1 MLDLS
6 HWEDWVERLLH
17 GAGVMEAWLPY
28 LRLLIFVVTLT
39 ILAVAGYF
47 LTKRILLHYLYKV
60 FQKSPIRWDDL
71 LAEHRTFDNLAHI
84 VPALLIRTLAP
95 VLFDDFTDAVPLV
108 VKLTD
113 SYLAIVGMTVV
124 LALLKVGELSL
135 SSIDSF
141 RDKPLSSYFQ
151 LVRIILYIVTLVFV
165 LSILLEKSPLYFLSA
180 FGAMTAILL
189 LIFKDT
195 ILGLVA
201 SVQISANDMVRVGDW
216 VEMPKFHADGDVV
229 AINLHTVK
237 VRNWDKT
244 ITSIPTYHFIT
255 DSFKNWRGMVQS
267 GGRRIKRSFYIHA
280 HSVRFLSPERRH
292 DFKSYQLVREFL
304 EQRQQE
310 INAYNQSHNIDTS
323 VLINGRRMT
332 NIGVFRKYLET
343 YLRQHPAIRQDMTVM
358 VRQLAPESRG
368 IPMEIYCFTN
378 TTAWLEYESIQ
389 ADVFDH
395 VFAAIPFF
403 DLDLFQETGS
413 RDITEAVRALNPT
426 TGGTG

>member
-17 GAGVMEAWLPY
+17 GAGVAEAWLPY
-28 LRLLIFVVTLT
+28 LRLLIFIAVLVV
-39 ILAVAGYF
+39 LAVTGYF
-47 LTKRILLHYLYKV
+47 LTKRILLHYLYKI
-60 FQKSPIRWDDL
+60 FRKSPIRWDDL

-84 VPALLIRTLAP
+84 VPALLVRSLAP
-95 VLFDDFTDAVPLV
+95 VLFADFAAGIPLV
-108 VKLTD
+108 IKLTD
-113 SYLAIVGMTVV
+113 SYLLIVGMTLV

-135 SSIDSF
+135 GTLDSF

-151 LVRIILYIVTLVFV
+151 LVRIILYIVTLVLV

-216 VEMPKFHADGDVV
+216 VEMPKFHADGDVI

-237 VRNWDKT
+237 VQNWDKT

-267 GGRRIKRSFYIHA
+267 GGRRIKRSFYIHT
-280 HSVRFLSPERRH
+280 HSIRFLSSERR
-292 DFKSYQLVREFL
+292 DTFKSYQLIRDFL
-304 EQRQQE
+304 EKRQQE
-310 INAYNQSHNIDTS
+310 ITTYNQAHGVDTS

-332 NIGVFRKYLET
+332 NLGVFRKYVEA
-343 YLRQHPAIRQDMTVM
+343 YLRHHPAIRQDMTVM

-368 IPMEIYCFTN
+368 IPLEIYCFTN
-378 TTAWLEYESIQ
+378 TTSWLEYETIQ
-389 ADVFDH
+389 ADIFDH
-395 VFAAIPFF
+395 LFAAIPFF
-403 DLDLFQETGS
+403 DLDVFQETGG
-413 RDITEAVRALNPT
+413 RDVADLVRAL
-426 TGGTG
+426 GSR